1 MTTYE
6 LYKVVHS
13 AEDKTYTD
21 ILNALEAYGFPPAD
35 AKDLLYSMKTAG
47 HLSGELSAF
56 CHLSLT
62 PSGVRHLYDLLEQ
75 RYQRADERA
84 YISSEN
90 RKQRKTDWLI
100 GISCGLGG
108 ILVGFLLNLIIMR

>member
-21 ILNALEAYGFPPAD
+21 ILNALKAYGFPPAD

-62 PSGVRHLYDLLEQ
+62 PAGVRHMYDLLEQ
-75 RYQRADERA
+75 RYQRIEERT

-90 RKQRKTDWLI
+90 RKQRKMELFS
-100 GISCGLGG
+100 GLCGAAFGVLLGY
-108 ILVGFLLNLIIMR
+108 ILNAIF